1 MTTKNAIREPIP
13 QDLEKIVVAVE
24 DVTGKRM
31 CLSTVRRWALKPRYG
46 IRLRVW
52 VIGGVYYTNESSV
65 IEYIEAMTLETV
77 AMTAIAATILKP
89 AEPKTGAAAS
99 AIE

>member
-65 IEYIEAMTLETV
+65 IEYIEAMTE
-77 AMTAIAATILKP
+77 ATIPSAVPRETLIQP
-89 AEPKTGAAAS
+89 GADWIA
-99 AIE
+99 